1 MNASVSRNSP
11 CIQSNAQSRSGCQ
24 KPRAEPPAG
33 EQDGSQGPRG
43 AHSAEGT
50 PRDTTAGT
58 AQQIRPRG
66 GVCETPTR
74 FVRCHGEQTGPAP
87 PPAAQTA
94 TQTSDEPGFSV
105 TPGADVG
112 KATKNTPCV
121 TQHGHGRWQRVA
133 WRKQKHNLENSCISP
148 APSA

>member
-1 MNASVSRNSP
+1 MLSGVKLNASVSRNSP

-74 FVRCHGEQTGPAP
+74 FAGCHGEQTGPVP

-94 TQTSDEPGFSV
+94 TQTSDEPGFCHPWSRRWEGDKKYPLCDSARPRSLAASSSEE
-105 TPGADVG
+105 T
-112 KATKNTPCV
+112 KA
-121 TQHGHGRWQRVA
+121 
-133 WRKQKHNLENSCISP
+133 
-148 APSA
+148 